1 VTGLR
6 ERSKLKRRQTILS
19 AAETL
24 FRKNGYSQT
33 TIDEIASA
41 ADVSVGTLY
50 SYFGSKGGVLSALM
64 LPIVDNMEEK
74 AARII
79 ANPPRRGVDA
89 TAAIFE
95 AYRFND
101 DWKSLHILNAF
112 DYNTTDSSDAAL
124 DEIRMAFERVKRR
137 QLRELLEK
145 LAQQNKFPDALDF
158 DDVVAVLFMILMSH
172 FDDYLAAKGEMTYE
186 EMSVNMHRRLRVMF
200 ECWEI

>member
-1 VTGLR
+1 MTGLR

>member
-1 VTGLR
+1 MTGLR
-6 ERSKLKRRQTILS
+6 ERSKQKRRQTILS
-19 AAETL
+19 AAEAL
-24 FRKNGYSQT
+24 IRQNGYSQT

-79 ANPPRRGVDA
+79 ANPPKRGVDA
-89 TAAIFE
+89 VAAIFE

-101 DWKSLHILNAF
+101 DWKSLNILAAF
-112 DYNTTDSSDAAL
+112 APYSTDRADSAL
-124 DEIRMAFERVKRR
+124 DDIKIAFERVKKR

-145 LAQQNKFPDALDF
+145 LADRSVFPDSLDI
-158 DDVVAVLFMILMSH
+158 DDVVALLYMLLISH
-172 FDDYLAAKGEMTYE
+172 FEDYLAARGEMHYE
-186 EMSVNMHRRLRVMF
+186 EMIVNMQRRLRVMF
-200 ECWEI
+200 ECWEV

>member
-24 FRKNGYSQT
+24 IRTNGYSQT

-64 LPIVDNMEEK
+64 LPIVDSMEEK

-79 ANPPRRGVDA
+79 ANPPKKGVDA
-89 TAAIFE
+89 TAAMFE

-101 DWKSLHILNAF
+101 DWKSLNILAAF
-112 DYNTTDSSDAAL
+112 DSNTADRSDTAL
-124 DEIRMAFERVKRR
+124 DEIRVAFETVKKR

-145 LAQQNKFPDALDF
+145 LAQHKKFPAALDF

-172 FDDYLAAKGEMTYE
+172 FEDYLSAKGEMTYE
-186 EMSVNMHRRLRVMF
+186 EMTVNMHRRLRVMF
-200 ECWEI
+200 ECWET